1 MQGPFQPLQK
11 DNMLYKPLIGSEE
24 SGPLDVRGR
33 SRVSKSLRFAGDIA
47 GFNILSPPFLG
58 PLAPGS
64 WGQVVTPRVQLPPLL
79 LCTTLTTLA
88 AQGCCNKNRNE

>member
-1 MQGPFQPLQK
+1 MMESLQGAGGAGPFQPLQK

-47 GFNILSPPFLG
+47 GFNILSP
-58 PLAPGS
+58 AS
-64 WGQVVTPRVQLPPLL
+64 WVP
-79 LCTTLTTLA
+79 
-88 AQGCCNKNRNE
+88 

>member
-1 MQGPFQPLQK
+1 
-11 DNMLYKPLIGSEE
+11 MLYKPLIGSEE

-58 PLAPGS
+58 PLAPGR
-64 WGQVVTPRVQLPPLL
+64 WGQWSPPE
-79 LCTTLTTLA
+79 CSYPSFA
-88 AQGCCNKNRNE
+88 VHDSHYPCCSRMLQQKQK